1 MRSTLYWFVS
11 TTIAVL
17 SMRAAAQTDAEAE
30 LLALADPAFQA
41 LSVSGSSKAAL
52 LGIGIM
58 AVAYTYRRAWLNRSQ
73 PQGN

>member
-11 TTIAVL
+11 TIIAVL

-41 LSVSGSSKAAL
+41 LNVSGSSKAAL

-73 PQGN
+73 SQGK

>member
-11 TTIAVL
+11 ATIAVL

-30 LLALADPAFQA
+30 LLALTDSTFHS
-41 LSVSGSSKAAL
+41 LNVSGSSKAAL

-58 AVAYTYRRAWLNRSQ
+58 AVAYTYRRAWLNRSL
-73 PQGN
+73 PKAN

>member
-1 MRSTLYWFVS
+1 MRSTLYWFIS

-30 LLALADPAFQA
+30 LLAMADPTFHA
-41 LSVSGSSKAAL
+41 LSVSGSARAAL

-58 AVAYTYRRAWLNRSQ
+58 AVAYTYQRAWQNRSL
-73 PQGN
+73 PKRK